1 METRFPARPAEPESG
16 FSLAECL
23 LAVAVFSLGL
33 LGAGALITERLKE
46 SRAAHSYFLA
56 EILAQDLVA
65 RVSANPSAAGGEELA
80 SWQRQAVSALPGLQ
94 CEVTALS
101 GAPPAYRVEIR
112 WPAAADDAGQL
123 VLWAGR

>member
-1 METRFPARPAEPESG
+1 MATRFPALPAEPESG

-23 LAVAVFSLGL
+23 LALAVFSLGL

-56 EILAQDLVA
+56 GMLAQDLVA
-65 RVSANPSAAGGEELA
+65 RIGANPSAVGGEA
-80 SWQRQAVSALPGLQ
+80 FGVWQRQAASALPGLQ
-94 CEVTALS
+94 CEVTALG
-101 GAPPAYRVEIR
+101 GAPPAYRVEMR
-112 WPAAADDAGQL
+112 WPAGADDAAQL